1 MGVTGHKC
9 WQALDRVPLAQPG
22 RVDYILKLKAGLAA
36 ASALGR
42 AEKQADG
49 GGIGLGLGGGQR
61 CPESRGLALGT
72 GRQKVRFAP
81 GQRSHTGGLAAVPG
95 RGNLRMDG
103 PGHSVPPPPVLL
115 GCFQCAFLLF
125 CLLACDTG

>member
-1 MGVTGHKC
+1 MAGEMAGRSGPETQALSSSPWMESRLWASWRGGVGVTGHKC

-22 RVDYILKLKAGLAA
+22 RVDYTLKLKTGLAA

-42 AEKQADG
+42 EEKQADG

-81 GQRSHTGGLAAVPG
+81 GQRSHIGA
-95 RGNLRMDG
+95 
-103 PGHSVPPPPVLL
+103 
-115 GCFQCAFLLF
+115 
-125 CLLACDTG
+125 

>member
-1 MGVTGHKC
+1 MGDTGHKC
-9 WQALDRVPLAQPG
+9 WQVLDRVPLAQPG
-22 RVDYILKLKAGLAA
+22 RVDYTLKLKAGLAA

-42 AEKQADG
+42 EEKQADG
-49 GGIGLGLGGGQR
+49 GGIELGLGGGQR

-72 GRQKVRFAP
+72 GWQKVRFAP

-103 PGHSVPPPPVLL
+103 PGRSVPPSCVAGVFP
-115 GCFQCAFLLF
+115 QCAFLFAGL
-125 CLLACDTG
+125 